1 MADPVAW
8 LVIEQGWEVAAADG
22 ERVGEVK
29 EVIGD
34 TNADIFDGLSVSTG
48 LLKRDKYV
56 PAERVREI
64 VEGRVTL
71 ELDQAAFD
79 GLDDYDEPPPSERFL
94 AP

>member
-1 MADPVAW
+1 M
-8 LVIEQGWEVAAADG
+8 
-22 ERVGEVK
+22 
-29 EVIGD
+29 
-34 TNADIFDGLSVSTG
+34 
-48 LLKRDKYV
+48 LKRDKYV

-71 ELDQAAFD
+71 DLDKASFD